1 MKISKFKHNKKR
13 NTAFLYEALIK
24 ELTHAIVAQD
34 SKKKKIIETILRKF
48 FKKGTNLQKD
58 LNSYKAIYDTQNVS
72 PRNAEKLIFEARSH
86 REKSVNEK
94 ELFNE
99 QTRLINLINKRIG
112 KGVFNHFVP
121 NYRNLA
127 TISQIFNKELSIKN
141 KVLLENKLISTMVSQ
156 EKETSLLKP
165 VDKISYN
172 IFFKN
177 FNKKYN
183 NTLLKEQ
190 KKLISLF
197 LTSYADK
204 HISLKLYLENEI
216 RRLKTKLSSAIN
228 LEEQDELREK
238 FGLVKEALDRNKDKK
253 IDKSMLLQILKI
265 QKLVSE
271 ISNNEI

>member
-1 MKISKFKHNKKR
+1 
-13 NTAFLYEALIK
+13 
-24 ELTHAIVAQD
+24 
-34 SKKKKIIETILRKF
+34 
-48 FKKGTNLQKD
+48 LQKD
-58 LNSYKAIYDTQNVS
+58 LNSYKAIYEIQNVS

-86 REKSVNEK
+86 RENLVNEK
-94 ELFNE
+94 VLFNE
-99 QTRLINLINKRIG
+99 QTRLINLINKKLG

-141 KVLLENKLISTMVSQ
+141 KVLLENKLINMMVSQ
-156 EKETSLLKP
+156 EKEKNMLKP

-190 KKLISLF
+190 KKLISFF
-197 LTSYADK
+197 LTSNADQ
-204 HISLKLYLENEI
+204 HTSLKLFLENEI
-216 RRLKTKLSSAIN
+216 RRLKAKLSSAIN
-228 LEEQDELREK
+228 LEEEADLKEK
-238 FGLVKEALDRNKDKK
+238 FGMVKEALERNKGKK

-271 ISNNEI
+271 ISNNEA